1 MSSCLDSLPGSLEPT
16 YACATEIVAM
26 GPIAALLILIIGVPL
41 IKLAKM
47 YLRRLFDQTDVLDES
62 IENFIFRIAG
72 VAMWAILLL
81 TAVNELGINVTGL
94 VAALG
99 IVGLAVDF
107 ASQDTMENSIAGI
120 FIIIDRPFRE
130 GERIL
135 LPKKIGGLYSSWG
148 DVQEIGLRTTTVR
161 STDGVMLTIP
171 NKQLTKDAVANFS
184 HRRDMQLR
192 VRIRLGLTP
201 TWGNVTKAEVIV
213 KDIAKNHPDICQE
226 KPKPPEAVLRDF
238 GDQDVIMEIRYYVEN
253 AKQMRPSKSFFVTE
267 ILRRFEEE
275 KVTLAFPVRINM
287 NSDVKLEDRGF

>member
-1 MSSCLDSLPGSLEPT
+1 MGCIENFPNNLAPT
-16 YACATEIVAM
+16 YECASELASL
-26 GPIAALLILIIGVPL
+26 GPVAALLTLIIGIPI
-41 IKLAKM
+41 IKIILR
-47 YLRRLFDQTDVLDES
+47 YLKRAFEKYDYIDQGL
-62 IENFIFRIAG
+62 ENFLFRIVS
-72 VAMWAILLL
+72 VALWAVVIL
-81 TAVNELGINVTGL
+81 TAANELGVNVTGI

-99 IVGLAVDF
+99 IVGLAMAF
-107 ASQDTMENSIAGI
+107 AAQDTIENIIAGI

-171 NKQLTKDAVANFS
+171 NKLLTKDAVANFS

-201 TWGNVTKAEVIV
+201 TWSNVTKAEVIV

-238 GDQDVIMEIRYYVEN
+238 GDQDVVMEIRYYVEN
-253 AKQMRPSKSFFVTE
+253 AKRMRPSKSFFVTE

-287 NSDVKLEDRGF
+287 NSDVELSDLGF

>member
-1 MSSCLDSLPGSLEPT
+1 MGCIENFPNDLAPT
-16 YACATEIVAM
+16 YECASELASL
-26 GPIAALLILIIGVPL
+26 GPVAALLTLIIGIPI
-41 IKLAKM
+41 IKIILR
-47 YLRRLFDQTDVLDES
+47 YLKRAFEKYDYIDQGL
-62 IENFIFRIAG
+62 ENFIFRIAS
-72 VAMWAILLL
+72 VALWAVVIL
-81 TAVNELGINVTGL
+81 TAANELGINVTGI

-99 IVGLAVDF
+99 IIGLAM
-107 ASQDTMENSIAGI
+107 AIAAQDTMENIIAGI

-135 LPKKIGGLYSSWG
+135 LPKKIGGIYSSWG

-171 NKQLTKDAVANFS
+171 NKLLTKDAVANFS

-201 TWGNVTKAEVIV
+201 TWSNVTKAEVIV
-213 KDIAKNHPDICQE
+213 KDIARNHPDICQE
-226 KPKPPEAVLRDF
+226 KPKPPEAVRRDF
-238 GDQDVIMEIRYYVEN
+238 GDQDVVMEIRYYVEN
-253 AKQMRPSKSFFVTE
+253 AKRMRPSKSFFVTE

-287 NSDVKLEDRGF
+287 NSDVELSDLGF

>member
-16 YACATEIVAM
+16 YSCATEIVAT

-41 IKLAKM
+41 IKLAKR
-47 YLRRLFDQTDVLDES
+47 YLRRLFDRTDVLDES

-99 IVGLAVDF
+99 IVGLAVAF
-107 ASQDTMENSIAGI
+107 ASQDTMENIIAGI

>member
-41 IKLAKM
+41 IKLAKR

-99 IVGLAVDF
+99 IVGLAVAF
-107 ASQDTMENSIAGI
+107 ASQDTMENIIAGI

-184 HRRDMQLR
+184 HRRDMELR

-201 TWGNVTKAEVIV
+201 TWGNVTKAEEIV

-238 GDQDVIMEIRYYVEN
+238 GDQDVIMEIRYYVAN
-253 AKQMRPSKSFFVTE
+253 PKKMRSSKSFFVTE
-267 ILRRFEEE
+267 ILRRFGEE

>member
-1 MSSCLDSLPGSLEPT
+1 MSCIENIPNNLAPT
-16 YACATEIVAM
+16 YECVSELASL
-26 GPIAALLILIIGVPL
+26 GPVAALLTLIIGIPI
-41 IKLAKM
+41 IKIILR
-47 YLRRLFDQTDVLDES
+47 YLKRAFEKYDYIDQGL
-62 IENFIFRIAG
+62 ENFLFRIVS
-72 VAMWAILLL
+72 VALWAVVIL
-81 TAVNELGINVTGL
+81 TAANELGVNVTGI

-99 IVGLAVDF
+99 IVGLAMAF
-107 ASQDTMENSIAGI
+107 AAQDTMENIIAGI

-171 NKQLTKDAVANFS
+171 NKLLTKDAVANFS

-201 TWGNVTKAEVIV
+201 TWSNVTKAEVII

-238 GDQDVIMEIRYYVEN
+238 GDQDVVMEIRYYVEN
-253 AKQMRPSKSFFVTE
+253 AKRMRPSKSFFVTE

-287 NSDVKLEDRGF
+287 NSNVELSDLGF

>member
-1 MSSCLDSLPGSLEPT
+1 MRCSLDSLPDSLGT
-16 YACATEIVAM
+16 AYSCATELVAT
-26 GPIAALLILIIGVPL
+26 GPISALLILIIGIPL
-41 IKLAKM
+41 IKVAKR
-47 YLRRLFDQTDVLDES
+47 YLRRLFDRTDTLDES

-72 VAMWAILLL
+72 VAMWAIVLL
-81 TAVNELGINVTGL
+81 TAANELGINVTGI

-99 IVGLAVDF
+99 IIGLAVAF
-107 ASQDTMENSIAGI
+107 ASQDTMENIIAGI

-130 GERIL
+130 GDRIL

-148 DVQEIGLRTTTVR
+148 DVTEIGLRSTRVR

-171 NKQLTKDAVANFS
+171 NKLLTKEAVANFS
-184 HRRDMQLR
+184 HRRDMELR

-201 TWGNVTKAEVIV
+201 TWGNVTKAEEIV

-238 GDQDVIMEIRYYVEN
+238 GDQDVIMEIRYYVAN
-253 AKQMRPSKSFFVTE
+253 PKKMRSSKSFFVTE
-267 ILRRFEEE
+267 ILRRFGEE

-287 NSDVKLEDRGF
+287 NSDVKLEDLGF